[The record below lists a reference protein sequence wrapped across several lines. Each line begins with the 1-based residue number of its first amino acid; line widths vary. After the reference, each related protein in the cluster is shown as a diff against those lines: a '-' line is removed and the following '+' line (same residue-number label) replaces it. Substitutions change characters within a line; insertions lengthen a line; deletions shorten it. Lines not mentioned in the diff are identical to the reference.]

1 MDYNPD
7 AKIVR
12 DAPEPPYEQLAGIL
26 RARVARGDWEVR
38 RPIPSESRLC
48 DEYELSRPTVR
59 RSIAALVT
67 DGVLFVVPQRG
78 TYVAARADEAE
89 SPEQGL

>member
-78 TYVAARADEAE
+78 TYVAARADEGE